1 MTRRILIFLTLLI
14 ALSFGGCSSPD
25 SPPTQDNDYDAGSDV
40 ETETD
45 VDAAGTDE
53 DGGDGEDAGPD
64 PSWWDYEAGE
74 SVLGDSGYVEF
85 VAGDTPVVISAS
97 HGGYLEPDEVADRD
111 WGTTVRDAYTKE
123 LTYEIGEAF
132 YELTGKRPHLIVN
145 LLARTKLDANRDIEE
160 AAQGDPVAEE
170 AWHEYHDFIDQAERY
185 ATTGFDR
192 ALYLDIH
199 GHGHLVQRVELGY
212 LLSASELR
220 QDDDV
225 LDDDGYADDSSI
237 RTLYEDNAGETTFS
251 DLLRGPHSYGA
262 LLEARDFPSV
272 PSDDQAAPEPLWLY
286 FSGGYNTRRWGSSD
300 GSAMSGI
307 QIEANQ
313 DARFDEDIRLEFA
326 YAVAES
332 TIEYLQH
339 HYGIDLR

>member
-1 MTRRILIFLTLLI
+1 MARQILTFLPLLM
-14 ALSFGGCSSPD
+14 ALSFGSCSTPEPSPGED
-25 SPPTQDNDYDAGSDV
+25 SGYDAEVDTGSDAKS
-40 ETETD
+40 TD
-45 VDAAGTDE
+45 VDS
-53 DGGDGEDAGPD
+53 GDSDHTGPD
-64 PSWWDYEAGE
+64 LSWWDYEAGE
-74 SVLGDSGYVEF
+74 SVLGASGFVEF
-85 VAGDTPVVISAS
+85 VPGDTPVVISAS
-97 HGGYLEPDEVADRD
+97 HGGYMEPDEVADRD
-111 WGTTVRDAYTKE
+111 SGTTVRDAYTKE

-145 LLARTKLDANRDIEE
+145 LLARTKLDANRDIDE

-185 ATTGFDR
+185 ATTRFDR

-220 QDDDV
+220 EDDDV
-225 LDDDGYADDSSI
+225 LDDEGYADDSSI
-237 RTLYEDNAGETTFS
+237 RTLYEDNSHKTTFS
-251 DLLRGPHSYGA
+251 ELLRGPHSYGA

-272 PSDDQAAPEPLWLY
+272 PSDDQAAPKPLWLY
-286 FSGGYNTRRWGSSD
+286 FSGGYNTRRWGSIDESP
-300 GSAMSGI
+300 MSGI

-332 TIEYLQH
+332 SIEYLEH
-339 HYGIDLR
+339 HYGIDLTK